1 MDILQKIDAS
11 MPGFSKGQKAIGKF
25 ILEHYDKAAY
35 MTALKLGTTVRVSES
50 TVVRFA
56 IELGYDGYPDL
67 QRSLRELIRT
77 RLTSL
82 QRIEITNDRI
92 EEHEVLEKV
101 MNLDI
106 EKMKTTLDNID
117 KEAFDN
123 AVNAIIGARNIYI
136 MGMRSSACLAVFM
149 NFYLSLIFGNVKLV
163 NSTSR
168 SEIFEQLFRI
178 GPEDIIIGI
187 SFPRYSKRII
197 QAMEFAKEQKAMSV
211 AITDSMDSPLSEY
224 ADHTL
229 IARSEMAS
237 FVDSLVAPL
246 SVINALIVA
255 IGKKKQAEVSEI
267 FNKLEDV
274 WDEFEVYNK
283 FSGQVGNK

>member
-1 MDILQKIDAS
+1 MDILQKIDSS
-11 MPGFSKGQKAIGKF
+11 MPGFSKGQKAIGKY

-35 MTALKLGTTVRVSES
+35 MTALKLGTTVHVSES

-92 EEHEVLEKV
+92 EEDEVLEKV

-106 EKMKTTLDNID
+106 EKMKNTLDNID
-117 KEAFDN
+117 KDAFN
-123 AVNAIIGARNIYI
+123 KAVDAIIGARNIYI
-136 MGMRSSACLAVFM
+136 IGVRSSASLASFL
-149 NFYLSLIFGNVKLV
+149 NFYLSLIFGSVKLV

-178 GPEDIIIGI
+178 GSEDVIIGI

-197 QAMEFAKEQKAMSV
+197 QGMELAKKQNAKTI
-211 AITDSMDSPLSEY
+211 AITDSKYSPLAEF

-246 SVINALIVA
+246 SVINAMIVA
-255 IGKKKQAEVSEI
+255 IGKKKQEDVLNT
-267 FNKLEDV
+267 FNRLEEV
-274 WDEFEVYNK
+274 WDEFDVYNK
-283 FSGQVGNK
+283 IEDNEDK

>member
-11 MPGFSKGQKAIGKF
+11 MSGFSKGQKAIGKY

-35 MTALKLGTTVRVSES
+35 MTALKLGTTVHVSES

-92 EEHEVLEKV
+92 EEDEVLEKV

-106 EKMKTTLDNID
+106 EKMKNTLDNID
-117 KEAFDN
+117 KEAFN
-123 AVNAIIGARNIYI
+123 KAVDAIIGARNIYI
-136 MGMRSSACLAVFM
+136 MGMRSSASLAVFM

-178 GPEDIIIGI
+178 GSEDVIIGI

-197 QAMEFAKEQKAMSV
+197 QGMELAKQQKAV
-211 AITDSMDSPLSEY
+211 TIAITDSKDSPLAEF

-229 IARSEMAS
+229 LARSEMAS

-246 SVINALIVA
+246 SVINAMIVA
-255 IGKKKQAEVSEI
+255 IGKKKQEDVLNT
-267 FNKLEDV
+267 FNRLEDV
-274 WDEFEVYNK
+274 WDKFDVYNK
-283 FSGQVGNK
+283 IEDNEDK

>member
-11 MPGFSKGQKAIGKF
+11 MSGFSKGQKAIGKY

-35 MTALKLGTTVRVSES
+35 MTALKLGTTVHVSES

-92 EEHEVLEKV
+92 EEDEVLEKV

-106 EKMKTTLDNID
+106 EKMKNTLDNID
-117 KEAFDN
+117 KEAFN
-123 AVNAIIGARNIYI
+123 KAVDAIIGARNIYI
-136 MGMRSSACLAVFM
+136 MGMRSSASLAVFM

-178 GPEDIIIGI
+178 GSEDVIIGI

-197 QAMEFAKEQKAMSV
+197 QGMELAKQQKAV
-211 AITDSMDSPLSEY
+211 TIAITDSKDSPLAEF

-229 IARSEMAS
+229 LARSEMAS
-237 FVDSLVAPL
+237 FVDSLVAPM

-255 IGKKKQAEVSEI
+255 IGKKKQEDVLNT
-267 FNKLEDV
+267 FNRLEDV
-274 WDEFEVYNK
+274 WDKFDVYNK
-283 FSGQVGNK
+283 IEDNEDK

>member
-11 MPGFSKGQKAIGKF
+11 MSGFSKGQKAIGKY

-35 MTALKLGTTVRVSES
+35 MTALKLGTTVHVSES

-92 EEHEVLEKV
+92 EEDEVLEKV

-106 EKMKTTLDNID
+106 EKMKNTLDNID
-117 KEAFDN
+117 KEAFN
-123 AVNAIIGARNIYI
+123 RAVDAIIGARNIYI
-136 MGMRSSACLAVFM
+136 MGMRSSASLAVFM

-178 GPEDIIIGI
+178 GSEDVIIGI

-197 QAMEFAKEQKAMSV
+197 QGMELAKQQKAV
-211 AITDSMDSPLSEY
+211 TIAITDSKDSPLAEF

-229 IARSEMAS
+229 LARSEMAS

-246 SVINALIVA
+246 SVINAMIVA
-255 IGKKKQAEVSEI
+255 IGKKKQEDVLNT
-267 FNKLEDV
+267 FNRLEDV
-274 WDEFEVYNK
+274 WDKFDVYNK
-283 FSGQVGNK
+283 IEDNEDK